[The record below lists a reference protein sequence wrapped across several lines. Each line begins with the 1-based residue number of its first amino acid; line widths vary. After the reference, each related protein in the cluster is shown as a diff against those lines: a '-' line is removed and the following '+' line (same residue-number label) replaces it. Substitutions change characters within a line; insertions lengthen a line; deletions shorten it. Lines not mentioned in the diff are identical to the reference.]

1 MTLARGQ
8 SKAGSGGF
16 SLFEIAVALT
26 ILGLIS
32 GAIFSILWQ
41 AGDAAT
47 EIREL
52 DRRDEEV
59 SRFLALLRDSIEHL
73 PQDGTLEM
81 VPAEE
86 AASGYPELKIGNS
99 ATAFTFGEIVGS
111 AEEVVISLRPGTGT
125 TPEGEPTFDLALSRP
140 DFAPEDTDGSG
151 MALRVSGDDFL
162 QTDEEGRYWL
172 PLLTGVTAAS
182 WNFWDEDQQT
192 WLEEWTDDSKMPP
205 LLAFSFD
212 DSFRPVPLRVVFE
225 VPEQVS
231 NPPQDTTT
239 TTTGSGSTNNSN
251 NTNNTNNTNNN
262 SGGGREGRGEGRG
275 EGRPGGGEGRPGGGE
290 GRPGG
295 GEGRPGGGE
304 GRPGGGQARPGG
316 GPPVGGGGNS
326 GGGGTGR

>member
-1 MTLARGQ
+1 MTAPNGQ
-8 SKAGSGGF
+8 PKAGEKGF

-41 AGDAAT
+41 AGDTAT

-111 AEEVVISLRPGTGT
+111 VEEAVISLRPGTAT
-125 TPEGEPTFDLALSRP
+125 TPEGEPTFDLAISRP

-151 MALRVSGDDFL
+151 MALRVSEADFL
-162 QTDEEGRYWL
+162 QADEEGRYWL
-172 PLLTGVTAAS
+172 PLLSGVTAAS

-192 WLEEWTDDSKMPP
+192 WIEEWTDDSKLPP

-212 DSFRPVPLRVVFE
+212 DSYRPAPLRIVFE

-231 NPPQDTTT
+231 NPPQENTNTS
-239 TTTGSGSTNNSN
+239 SGSSSSSSNN
-251 NTNNTNNTNNN
+251 NTNQNN
-262 SGGGREGRGEGRG
+262 SGGGRGEGRG

-295 GEGRPGGGE
+295 GPPGGGGPGGGRPGGG
-304 GRPGGGQARPGG
+304 GPGAGGG
-316 GPPVGGGGNS
+316 GPSAGGGG
-326 GGGGTGR
+326 GGGR

>member
-1 MTLARGQ
+1 MILARGQ
-8 SKAGSGGF
+8 SKPASGGF

-26 ILGLIS
+26 ILGLIA

-41 AGDAAT
+41 AGDAAS

-73 PQDGTLEM
+73 PQEGTLEM
-81 VPAEE
+81 IPAEE

-111 AEEVVISLRPGTGT
+111 VEEVVITLRPGTGT
-125 TPEGEPTFDLALSRP
+125 TPEGEPTFDLAISRP
-140 DFAPEDTDGSG
+140 DFAPEDTEGTG

-192 WLEEWTDDSKMPP
+192 WLEEWTDDSRMPP

-231 NPPQDTTT
+231 NPPQEPTTT
-239 TTTGSGSTNNSN
+239 TNGSGTTDNP
-251 NTNNTNNTNNN
+251 NTNTSN
-262 SGGGREGRGEGRG
+262 SGSGREGRGEGRG
-275 EGRPGGGEGRPGGGE
+275 EGRPGGGEGRPGGAE

-295 GEGRPGGGE
+295 GPPGGGPPGGGGGGRPGGG
-304 GRPGGGQARPGG
+304 
-316 GPPVGGGGNS
+316 VGDGNGS
-326 GGGGTGR
+326 GGGGGGSSGGGGGGR